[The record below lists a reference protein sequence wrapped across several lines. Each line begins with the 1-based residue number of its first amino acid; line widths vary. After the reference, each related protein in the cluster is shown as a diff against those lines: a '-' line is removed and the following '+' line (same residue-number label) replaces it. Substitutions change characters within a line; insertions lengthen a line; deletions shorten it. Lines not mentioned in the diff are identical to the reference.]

1 MAYGRPV
8 VATSVGGLVD
18 AVEDGV
24 TGILVP
30 PRDPDALR
38 EALIAL
44 LADPGLRVSF
54 GRSARRGIDERG
66 SRLRFSASMSDVYR
80 EASDRPA

>member
-30 PRDPDALR
+30 PRDPAALR
-38 EALIAL
+38 GAMTMLVSDPDLRSTMGGAGRQRAGTLAWTSYAEA
-44 LADPGLRVSF
+44 V
-54 GRSARRGIDERG
+54 RSAYEDATGQD
-66 SRLRFSASMSDVYR
+66 
-80 EASDRPA
+80 